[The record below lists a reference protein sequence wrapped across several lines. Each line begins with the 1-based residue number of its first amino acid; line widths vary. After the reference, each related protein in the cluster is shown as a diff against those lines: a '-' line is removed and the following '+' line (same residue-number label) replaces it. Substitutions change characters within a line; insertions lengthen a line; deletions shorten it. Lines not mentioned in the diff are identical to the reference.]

1 MSTATT
7 MKKTRIISDAVR
19 EPAERMWS
27 NCLRI
32 DDLIFVS
39 GLTARGSDGQTIDG
53 DNEYEQA
60 QVIFTKI
67 RNLVEEAGAR
77 MDDVVKMTIYVTNM
91 AENHQVWKARQ
102 EFFTGDF
109 PACTLV
115 EVSALAKP
123 EILLEIEAIAIA
135 GASSE

>member
-1 MSTATT
+1 MTTATS
-7 MKKTRIISDAVR
+7 KKTRIFSPQVG
-19 EPAERMWS
+19 EPAEGMWS

-32 DDLIFVS
+32 DDFIFVS
-39 GLTARGSDGQTIDG
+39 GLTARGLDGQTIEG
-53 DNEYEQA
+53 DNEYDQSMT
-60 QVIFTKI
+60 IFTKI
-67 RNLVEEAGAR
+67 KNLVEEAGAQ

-91 AENHQVWKARQ
+91 PENHQVWKARK

-123 EILLEIEAIAIA
+123 EILVEIEAIAIA
-135 GASSE
+135 GVSSK

>member
-1 MSTATT
+1 MNR
-7 MKKTRIISDAVR
+7 TRIQSPLVR
-19 EPAERMWS
+19 EPAEGMWS

-32 DDLIFVS
+32 GDTIYVS
-39 GLTARGSDGQTIDG
+39 GMTARADDGTSITGAD
-53 DNEYEQA
+53 EHEQS

-67 RNLVEEAGAR
+67 RNLVEAAGAE

-91 AENHQVWKARQ
+91 SHNDQVWKARK
-102 EFFTGDF
+102 EFFSGDF

-123 EILLEIEAIAIA
+123 EILVEIEAIAIA
-135 GASSE
+135 GSHRE